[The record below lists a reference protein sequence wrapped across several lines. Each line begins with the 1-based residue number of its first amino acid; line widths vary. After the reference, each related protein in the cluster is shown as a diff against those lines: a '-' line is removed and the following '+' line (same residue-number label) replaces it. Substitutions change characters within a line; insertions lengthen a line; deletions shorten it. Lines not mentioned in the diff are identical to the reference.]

1 MKKTI
6 LIMGLIVAL
15 SAGISWSQTT
25 ISAVTGK
32 VEVGSGEQWEPA
44 ATGTELAKADSVRTG
59 TDGKAEIT
67 FSNGSRVWL
76 KENTLVT
83 VEELESQAI
92 LAQLKIDVGSI
103 KAKVEPLK
111 SGQEFKVKSPAC
123 VTSVRG
129 TEFIVVAQETAS
141 QVLLLSGKVEIQNL
155 VTNELTEMLE
165 GHALVIHETGELELR
180 ELTPEEKQQLGEPW
194 MAVIIEEES
203 TEEAKAEEGE
213 EEAKEEVGE
222 EKEMVELKDEYQELR
237 QELRRET
244 RHMRNEIRVTREIVK
259 EIRETDFSAGRTMKD
274 VHGNVVRIDQRM
286 MRPSPNKIQIINICK
301 RPEGYVYNGKFPGSY
316 TKSDTYRL
324 DIAEAWLTFNQDL
337 PASLFDWPKYIM
349 DNNETMDIDEVGFRI
364 AKKDGPELRMEAAKG
379 PDDEMEAK
387 FYICGV
393 EAKPTQIENIE
404 SEGYSSWDGHQ
415 EIWVEP
421 DPLYESTYEQLFDED
436 GHFHP
441 QIGIDPDADPPTGEM
456 WVAVTVPFDL
466 ASNEFHYTTV
476 EGDKVYTDFDI
487 GLNMEFYAINN
498 DGNVLDITKLMN
510 GDLGDPFSV
519 MKVIGGECIISAN
532 DKIANSAGALIN
544 ANLTGDVAKFKGD
557 NIDIVM
563 TPDLALAAIQQSLS
577 ALPSMM
583 KDIEGDGGTTTS
595 TE

>member
-25 ISAVTGK
+25 ISAITGK

-59 TDGKAEIT
+59 TDGRAEIT

-76 KENTLVT
+76 KESTLVT
-83 VEELESQAI
+83 VEELESQAM

-103 KAKVEPLK
+103 KAKIEPLA

-141 QVLLLSGKVEIQNL
+141 QVLLLSGKVEIENL
-155 VTNELTEMLE
+155 VTNELTQMLE
-165 GHALVIHETGELELR
+165 GHALVVKENGELELR

-213 EEAKEEVGE
+213 EEEAEE

-237 QELRRET
+237 EELRRET
-244 RHMRNEIRVTREIVK
+244 RHMRNEIRVTREIVR

-337 PASLFDWPKYIM
+337 PASLFDWPKHIA
-349 DNNETMDIDEVGFRI
+349 DHSDTMDVEEVGFRI
-364 AKKDGPELRMEAAKG
+364 AKKDGPSLRMEAKKG
-379 PDDEMEAK
+379 SDDEMGEPT

-393 EAKPTQIENIE
+393 EAKPTQIEDIE
-404 SEGYSSWDGHQ
+404 SHEGYSDEHGTL
-415 EIWVEP
+415 VETT
-421 DPLYESTYEQLFDED
+421 DPLLYDSPYDDMFDE
-436 GHFHP
+436 GGIFQP

-456 WVAVTVPFDL
+456 WAAVTMPFDIAGFNAESL
-466 ASNEFHYTTV
+466 DEDWTIYK
-476 EGDKVYTDFDI
+476 DWDI
-487 GLNMEFYAINN
+487 ALNIEFYAINN
-498 DGNVLDITKLMN
+498 DGNVLDITKLMT
-510 GDLGDPFSV
+510 GELGDPFSV
-519 MKVIGGECIISAN
+519 MKVIGGECIISGN
-532 DKIANSAGALIN
+532 DGGPAKMDLADVGTG
-544 ANLTGDVAKFKGD
+544 NLRGKFAGD

-583 KDIEGDGGTTTS
+583 KDIEGDGDNAS

>member
-1 MKKTI
+1 MRMTHFVLHSRGEKMKKTI
-6 LIMGLIVAL
+6 LITVLAVIL

-25 ISAVTGK
+25 ISATTGK
-32 VEVGSGEQWEPA
+32 VDVGGGEQWEPA
-44 ATGTELAKADSVRTG
+44 AMGTGLAKANSVRTG
-59 TDGKAEIT
+59 ADGHAEIT

-83 VEELESQAI
+83 VEELESQVM

-103 KAKVEPLK
+103 KAKIEPLK

-129 TEFIVVAQETAS
+129 TEFIVAARENAS
-141 QVLLLSGKVEIQNL
+141 QVLLLSGRVEIQNL

-165 GHALVIHETGELELR
+165 GHALVVHETGELELR
-180 ELTPEEKQQLGEPW
+180 ELTPEENQQFGEPW
-194 MAVIIEEES
+194 MTVIIEEQP
-203 TEEAKAEEGE
+203 TEEVKVEEGE
-213 EEAKEEVGE
+213 KA
-222 EKEMVELKDEYQELR
+222 EKEMVELKNEYQELR
-237 QELRRET
+237 EELRRET
-244 RHMRNEIRVTREIVK
+244 MHMRNEIRVTREIVR

-286 MRPSPNKIQIINICK
+286 MRPSPDRIQIINICK
-301 RPEGYVYNGKFPGSY
+301 RSEGYTYNGKFPGSY
-316 TKSDTYRL
+316 TKADTYRL
-324 DIAEAWLTFNQDL
+324 DIAEAWLDFNQDL

-349 DNNETMDIDEVGFRI
+349 DNNETMDIDEAGFRI
-364 AKKDGPELRMEAAKG
+364 AKKDGPELRMKATKG
-379 PDDEMEAK
+379 SDDEMEAM

-393 EAKPTQIENIE
+393 EAKPTQIDD
-404 SEGYSSWDGHQ
+404 SHYGD
-415 EIWVEP
+415 
-421 DPLYESTYEQLFDED
+421 LFDE
-436 GHFHP
+436 GGTFEP
-441 QIGIDPDADPPTGEM
+441 KIGIDPDADQPTGEI
-456 WVAVTVPFDL
+456 WVAVTMPFDL
-466 ASNEFHYTTV
+466 NPVATEPSN
-476 EGDKVYTDFDI
+476 FDI

-498 DGNVLDITKLMN
+498 DGNVLDITKLMH

-532 DKIANSAGALIN
+532 DKVANSAGAVVN

-557 NIDIVM
+557 NIDVVT

-577 ALPSMM
+577 VLPSMM
-583 KDIEGDGGTTTS
+583 EDITKSES